1 MDVCTWR
8 NSPKVPVS
16 DKRNFQLSG
25 YLWVRHGWGLVR
37 LFTLIVLFSLKPPEA
52 TVAKYQHLLKF
63 QLVSHVEVC
72 FFCIYLCVNYF
83 IIIVKIIGFYYLVHT
98 IF

>member
-1 MDVCTWR
+1 MCAHGGTV
-8 NSPKVPVS
+8 PKFLLVISATSSLVVT
-16 DKRNFQLSG
+16 SG
-25 YLWVRHGWGLVR
+25 LGTDGDLVR